1 MKTTIADFKG
11 YILNGQFFKTK
22 DDVCQKIRDILHS
35 YSMGSRVSEDDA
47 KFLLDLLCNHPSADS
62 KIGTGVEAFEIRQN
76 PRFTKSR
83 CFYLIRIDGSE
94 EDFSY
99 TKCLYPP
106 TSLAIFKN
114 ICRKLV
120 GIQLFWLKSA
130 CFRKNAN
137 EDRRIQCPITGE
149 WVTED
154 QAHVD
159 HIPPDTF
166 EKLVT
171 DFIAQNNINVE
182 EVEIREAEG
191 DAEIGKTF
199 TDASLAEEWIKYHNE
214 NAKLRVVSSY
224 ANLSIIGR
232 QTSAERKESYKN
244 LRLDINKQL
253 GKIKQMRM
261 QLEESNE

>member
-1 MKTTIADFKG
+1 
-11 YILNGQFFKTK
+11 
-22 DDVCQKIRDILHS
+22 
-35 YSMGSRVSEDDA
+35 
-47 KFLLDLLCNHPSADS
+47 LLDLLRSHPSAES

-83 CFYLIRIDGSE
+83 CFYLIRIDASE

-106 TSLAIFKN
+106 TSLAVFKS

-120 GIQLFWLKSA
+120 GIRLFWLKSA
-130 CFRKNAN
+130 YFRKNAS
-137 EDRRIQCPITGE
+137 EDGRIQCPITGE

-171 DFIAQNNINVE
+171 DFITQNNINVE

-191 DAEIGKTF
+191 ETEVGKTF
-199 TDASLAEEWIKYHNE
+199 ASTSLADEWVKYHNE
-214 NAKLRVVSSY
+214 NAKLRVVSAY

-232 QTSAERKESYKN
+232 QSSAERKESHKK
-244 LRLDINKQL
+244 LRQSINDQL
-253 GKIKQMRM
+253 GKIKQMQM
-261 QLEESNE
+261 QLKEG